1 MWIYENFYISFIYL
15 PFYYRLVAK
24 ECEMA
29 NHLAKRIIP
38 CLDIKDGQVVKG
50 VNFIG
55 LQNIGDPVSL
65 ARFYNDSLADELVIL
80 DITAS
85 FEHRQIIVELIREIA
100 KEVYIPLT
108 IGGGVKTLND
118 MYMLLDSGAD
128 KISINSAAIAD
139 PSLIEQAAK
148 RFGSQ
153 CVVVAIDVR
162 LSDLGYEV
170 YVKGGRERTGIL
182 LDEWVKVCEEKG
194 AGEFLLTSMDTDG
207 TKNGY
212 DIGALQMMRRSTSLP
227 IIASGG
233 AGKVEHLEE
242 IFSLDVA
249 DAALAASIFHNNEIS
264 IIDVKHYLDDRGI
277 SVRL

>member
-1 MWIYENFYISFIYL
+1 
-15 PFYYRLVAK
+15 
-24 ECEMA
+24 MA

-233 AGKVEHLEE
+233 AGKVEHLEK

>member
-1 MWIYENFYISFIYL
+1 M
-15 PFYYRLVAK
+15 V
-24 ECEMA
+24 

-50 VNFIG
+50 VNFVG
-55 LQNIGDPVSL
+55 LKSVGDPIEL

-108 IGGGVKTLND
+108 IGGGIKTLDD
-118 MYMLLDSGAD
+118 MYVLLDAGAD
-128 KISINSAAIAD
+128 KISINSAAIAN

-170 YVKGGRERTGIL
+170 YVKGGREPPGIL
-182 LDEWVKVCEEKG
+182 LADWARICRDKG

-207 TKNGY
+207 TKSGY
-212 DIGALQMMRRSTSLP
+212 DIAALQTLREASDLP

-233 AGKVEHLEE
+233 AGKMEHLEE
-242 IFSLDVA
+242 IFALDVA

-264 IIDVKHYLDDRGI
+264 IVDAKHYLRNCGI

>member
-1 MWIYENFYISFIYL
+1 
-15 PFYYRLVAK
+15 
-24 ECEMA
+24 MA

-264 IIDVKHYLDDRGI
+264 IIDVKHYLDDRSI

>member
-1 MWIYENFYISFIYL
+1 
-15 PFYYRLVAK
+15 
-24 ECEMA
+24 MA

-85 FEHRQIIVELIREIA
+85 FEHRQIIVEFIREIA

-212 DIGALQMMRRSTSLP
+212 DIGALQIMRRSTSLP

>member
-1 MWIYENFYISFIYL
+1 
-15 PFYYRLVAK
+15 
-24 ECEMA
+24 MA

-85 FEHRQIIVELIREIA
+85 FEHRQIIVQLIREIA

>member
-1 MWIYENFYISFIYL
+1 
-15 PFYYRLVAK
+15 
-24 ECEMA
+24 MA

-85 FEHRQIIVELIREIA
+85 FEHRQIIVEFIREIA

>member
-1 MWIYENFYISFIYL
+1 
-15 PFYYRLVAK
+15 
-24 ECEMA
+24 MA

-212 DIGALQMMRRSTSLP
+212 DIGALQIMRRSTSLP

>member
-1 MWIYENFYISFIYL
+1 
-15 PFYYRLVAK
+15 
-24 ECEMA
+24 MA

-108 IGGGVKTLND
+108 IGGGVKTLKD

>member
-1 MWIYENFYISFIYL
+1 
-15 PFYYRLVAK
+15 
-24 ECEMA
+24 MA

>member
-1 MWIYENFYISFIYL
+1 M
-15 PFYYRLVAK
+15 V
-24 ECEMA
+24 
-29 NHLAKRIIP
+29 NHLAKRVIP

-50 VNFIG
+50 VNFVG
-55 LQNIGDPVSL
+55 LKSVGDPIEL

-108 IGGGVKTLND
+108 IGGGIKTLDD
-118 MYMLLDSGAD
+118 MYVLLDAGAD
-128 KISINSAAIAD
+128 KISINSAAIAN

-170 YVKGGRERTGIL
+170 YVKGGREPTGIL
-182 LDEWVKVCEEKG
+182 LADWARICRDKG

-207 TKNGY
+207 TKSGY
-212 DIGALQMMRRSTSLP
+212 DIAALQTLREASDLP

-233 AGKVEHLEE
+233 AGKMEHLGE

-264 IIDVKHYLDDRGI
+264 IVDAKHYLRDCGI

>member
-1 MWIYENFYISFIYL
+1 
-15 PFYYRLVAK
+15 
-24 ECEMA
+24 MA

-50 VNFIG
+50 VNFVG
-55 LQNIGDPVSL
+55 LKSVGDPVEL

-85 FEHRQIIVELIREIA
+85 FEHRQIIVELIHEIA

-108 IGGGVKTLND
+108 IGGGIKTLDD
-118 MYMLLDSGAD
+118 MYMLLDAGAD

-139 PSLIEQAAK
+139 PNLIEQAAK

-162 LSDLGYEV
+162 SAGAGYEV
-170 YVKGGRERTGIL
+170 YIKGGRERTGVL
-182 LDEWVKVCEEKG
+182 LADWARICRDKG

-207 TKNGY
+207 TKSGY
-212 DIGALQMMRRSTSLP
+212 DIAALQILREVSDLP

-233 AGKVEHLEE
+233 AGKIEHLGE

-264 IIDVKHYLDDRGI
+264 IVNAKHYLRDCGI

>member
-1 MWIYENFYISFIYL
+1 
-15 PFYYRLVAK
+15 
-24 ECEMA
+24 MA

-50 VNFIG
+50 VNFVG
-55 LQNIGDPVSL
+55 LKSVGDPVEL

-85 FEHRQIIVELIREIA
+85 FEHRQIIVELIHEIA

-108 IGGGVKTLND
+108 IGGGIKTLDD
-118 MYMLLDSGAD
+118 MYMLLDAGAD

-139 PSLIEQAAK
+139 PNLIEQAAK

-162 LSDLGYEV
+162 SAGAGYEV
-170 YVKGGRERTGIL
+170 YIKGGRERTGVL
-182 LDEWVKVCEEKG
+182 LADWARICRDKG

-207 TKNGY
+207 TKSGY
-212 DIGALQMMRRSTSLP
+212 DIAALQILREVSDLP

-233 AGKVEHLEE
+233 AGKIEHLGE

-264 IIDVKHYLDDRGI
+264 IVDAKHYLRDCGI

>member
-1 MWIYENFYISFIYL
+1 
-15 PFYYRLVAK
+15 
-24 ECEMA
+24 MA

-170 YVKGGRERTGIL
+170 YVKGGRECTGIL

-212 DIGALQMMRRSTSLP
+212 DIGALQIMRRSTSLP